1 MRLGGLPVLRALDLT
16 VSPGEVLGVVGPN
29 GSGKTTLL
37 RVLATLLRP
46 RRGSGMVLGEPLGTD
61 GVRRIRP
68 GIGLAG
74 HQPSLWPDL
83 TLRENLV
90 AITRLGGQDEV
101 AADEALYRVGL
112 SAAAGRLAGRSSHG
126 MRRRVDLARLLLTR
140 PRLVLLDEATAGLDR
155 SATALVDS
163 VVSARA
169 RCRRGGGARVARP
182 RAPWGVRHPVGRDR
196 RWCGAQP
203 RRKSM
208 TEPMTGTAPI
218 RSDVVAGRAAGPAPP
233 IDRDRPS

>member
-1 MRLGGLPVLRALDLT
+1 MTPIAALDGIEVRLGGLPVLRALDLT

-112 SAAAGRLAGRSSHG
+112 SAAAGRMAGRSSNG

-163 VVSARA
+163 VVSAA
-169 RCRRGGGARVARP
+169 LGAGGAAVLVSHDHEHLGASVTRLVEIEDGA
-182 RAPWGVRHPVGRDR
+182 VRSPGGSR
-196 RWCGAQP
+196 
-203 RRKSM
+203 
-208 TEPMTGTAPI
+208 
-218 RSDVVAGRAAGPAPP
+218 
-233 IDRDRPS
+233 